1 MARRMDRKV
10 IKLEAAFGSD
20 RQSIVIKRNQ
30 DLIVRDLMEDIQR
43 VFKIPIEEQV
53 VFHKGTNLCDF
64 SNELLEN
71 LGVENNHAI
80 RVTRDP
86 ELPSRSPRAK
96 PQNPYVAPLMTAPQQ
111 NQFQQNQPIGLDP
124 VAYLKEISPQRVPD
138 PTPYQVQMY
147 K

>member
-30 DLIVRDLMEDIQR
+30 DLIVQDLMEDIQR
-43 VFKIPIEEQV
+43 IFKIPIEEQV

-64 SNELLEN
+64 IHETLEN
-71 LGVENNHAI
+71 LGVENNNPI

-86 ELPSRSPRAK
+86 ELPKRSPRSK
-96 PQNPYVAPLMTAPQQ
+96 QNFVQPHFANGQMPPNIY
-111 NQFQQNQPIGLDP
+111 QNQPIDSL
-124 VAYLKEISPQRVPD
+124 AYLREVSPQRMPD
-138 PTPYQVQMY
+138 QSPANNQFQFQ